1 MSKLSDKGFLA
12 KRELW
17 WNMKATQVEDG
28 LFEEGWVGVGYQS
41 LSRME
46 KALTWELF
54 STECQSL
61 GVVRV
66 DIFIGKGVTD
76 GDERF
81 VIYRGINHIIKFI
94 KDNGKGIEILKGGK
108 QE

>member
-1 MSKLSDKGFLA
+1 MGC
-12 KRELW
+12 
-17 WNMKATQVEDG
+17 
-28 LFEEGWVGVGYQS
+28 QS
-41 LSRME
+41 LNRIE

-61 GVVRV
+61 HVVRV
-66 DIFIGKGVTD
+66 DIFVGKGVAG

-81 VIYRGINHIIKFI
+81 VIYRGINHIIKYI
-94 KDNGKGIEILKGGK
+94 KDNGEGIEILKGRK